1 MPAMKKILIADDGED
16 IRELIHVTLEDEG
29 YDLSEAV
36 DGNQALEKARA
47 IRPDLIILDVMMPG
61 KTGYV
66 VCEELK
72 KDPATKNIF
81 ILFLTARGSPI
92 SQNTANQSGGDA
104 YMTKPFEP
112 SELRVRVKKALGII

>member
-1 MPAMKKILIADDGED
+1 MKKILIADDGED

-47 IRPDLIILDVMMPG
+47 IKPDLIILDVMMPG
-61 KTGYV
+61 KTGYA

-112 SELRVRVKKALGII
+112 AELRTKVKKALGIKN